1 MPQFEDNPR
10 FITRANLDALR
21 SQLEMQQAAADD
33 AAMIALRPGAPRP
46 DPFLQQ
52 LADNTRLSMRS
63 AEATLAQEL
72 DDEPKLFAANNTD
85 PIALLPVRIETV
97 WWTESGIASGPRRR
111 RRRPREST
119 DAAGPGLS
127 R

>member
-1 MPQFEDNPR
+1 MPQFEENPR
-10 FITRANLDALR
+10 FITRANLDILR
-21 SQLEMQQAAADD
+21 GQLEKQQAAADD

-52 LADNTRLSMRS
+52 IADNTRSSMGS

-72 DDEPKLFAANNTD
+72 DDEPKLFADNNTD

-97 WWTESGIASGPRRR
+97 WWTESGVPPDPAAV
-111 RRRPREST
+111 
-119 DAAGPGLS
+119 AAGHAN
-127 R
+127 